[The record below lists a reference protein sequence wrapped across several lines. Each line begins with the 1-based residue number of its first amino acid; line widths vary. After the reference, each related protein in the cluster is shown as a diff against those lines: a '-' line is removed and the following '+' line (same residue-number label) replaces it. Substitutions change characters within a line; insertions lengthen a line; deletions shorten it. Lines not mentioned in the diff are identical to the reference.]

1 MRIDALIE
9 LIDHWRMKVQAPSPL
24 LLPASPGALSHSSKA
39 PRARNGADGGTW
51 RMVLAMAL
59 SGTIGLLVVESG
71 LPVLWVVWLRCIL
84 GGLGLAAWVLWS
96 RQWVRPQAREWIWLL
111 AGGLALVL
119 NWLSLFRAYHYS
131 GIAVST
137 VVYHVQPF
145 VLLLLAAVVQR
156 EPLPLRRLPWLLL
169 ALLGVALSSG
179 LMAVNHGQLQWKGIA
194 LALLAASLYAVAT
207 LATRKLARIGPAQI
221 AMLQMLAGALVL
233 GPVVAGSQEVAVFG
247 GKAVA
252 AVLVLGLVHTAW
264 MYTLMYTAFQRL
276 MAQAIAGLSFIYPA
290 MALVVDLAWFG
301 VRPQPVQ
308 WLGMALILGAVW
320 AYRRSE

>member
-1 MRIDALIE
+1 
-9 LIDHWRMKVQAPSPL
+9 
-24 LLPASPGALSHSSKA
+24 
-39 PRARNGADGGTW
+39 
-51 RMVLAMAL
+51 MVLAMAL

-96 RQWVRPQAREWIWLL
+96 RQWVRPQAREWWWLL

-145 VLLLLAAVVQR
+145 VLLVLTAVVQR

-179 LMAVNHGQLQWKGIA
+179 LMAVQLEDGRHLEWRGIA

-207 LATRKLARIGPAQI
+207 LATRKLTRIAPAQI
-221 AMLQMLAGALVL
+221 AMLQMLTGALVL
-233 GPVVAGSQEVAVFG
+233 WPMIAGSHEAAVFSG
-247 GKAVA
+247 RAVA

-290 MALVVDLAWFG
+290 MALLVDLAWFG
-301 VRPQPVQ
+301 VRPQPAQ

-320 AYRRSE
+320 AYRRGE

>member
-1 MRIDALIE
+1 MHIDALIE

-24 LLPASPGALSHSSKA
+24 LHLASSGAPSDASDASQVRK
-39 PRARNGADGGTW
+39 GADGGTW

-96 RQWVRPQAREWIWLL
+96 RQWVRPQVSEWWWLL

-145 VLLLLAAVVQR
+145 VLLVLTAVVQR
-156 EPLPLRRLPWLLL
+156 ERLPLRRLPWLLL

-179 LMAVNHGQLQWKGIA
+179 LMAADSRHLEWKGIA

-207 LATRKLARIGPAQI
+207 LATRKLTRIAPAQI
-221 AMLQMLAGALVL
+221 AMLQMLMGVLVL
-233 GPVVAGSQEVAVFG
+233 WPMIAGSHDAAVFS

-290 MALVVDLAWFG
+290 MALLVDLAWFG
-301 VRPQPVQ
+301 VRPQPAQ

-320 AYRRSE
+320 AYRRGD